1 VFVQVIRGA
10 VGTEQEVLELLDRW
24 REELAGDAVGWLGST
39 GGVTPDGELV
49 LTARFASAED
59 ASRNGDRPEQTA
71 WWREL
76 EERLTGRV
84 TVHDCADVALV
95 RDGGDDGA
103 GFVQVMV
110 WPAGAATAAAIDAA
124 TVADVGT
131 ALVDRH
137 RPDVLGGLV
146 GVADDG
152 AVVQV
157 VYFTSEEEARA
168 AETRTVSDDA
178 ASEEMRVVEQ
188 LGEPIYLDLRRPRM
202 LSG

>member
-1 VFVQVIRGA
+1 VFVQVIRGTVA
-10 VGTEQEVLELLDRW
+10 TEQEVLELLDRW

-59 ASRNGDRPEQTA
+59 ARHNGDRPEQTA
-71 WWREL
+71 WWHEL
-76 EERLTGRV
+76 EERLTGPV
-84 TVHDCADVALV
+84 TVHDCEDVALV
-95 RDGGDDGA
+95 RDGGQDEA

-110 WPAGAATAAAIDAA
+110 WPAGAATTAAIDA
-124 TVADVGT
+124 TTIADVGT
-131 ALVDRH
+131 ALVEHH

-146 GVADDG
+146 GVAEDG

-157 VYFTSEEEARA
+157 VYFSSEDEARE
-168 AETRTVSDDA
+168 AETRTAPDDA
-178 ASEEMRVVEQ
+178 ASDEMRVLEP
-188 LGEPIYLDLRRPRM
+188 LGEPIYLDLPRPRM